1 MKFLRTAA
9 LLLLCLCLLPGCGK
23 NELPEGMV
31 VPETH
36 ADAINPDSVASI
48 RFVHYDEAGAAD
60 MDLTL
65 DKTSP
70 FVPLV
75 ATVYDK
81 AINTDRGAE
90 RTKIFE
96 ITLTLDNKKTIPLV
110 LYSDMTM
117 ENGTAILTG
126 EEMNAFLCSFLPVPN
141 VEVEKGIE
149 TVG

>member
-1 MKFLRTAA
+1 MKILRTAV
-9 LLLLCLCLLPGCGK
+9 LLLLCLCLLPACGK

-36 ADAINPDSVASI
+36 AGAINPDAVVSI
-48 RFVHYDEAGAAD
+48 RFVHYDEAGASD
-60 MDLTL
+60 LDLTL

-81 AINTDRGAE
+81 ALNTDMGTD
-90 RTKIFE
+90 RTKLFE
-96 ITLTLDNKKTIPLV
+96 ITITMDDEDVIPLV
-110 LYSDMTM
+110 LYADMTM
-117 ENGTAILTG
+117 ENGTAILSG
-126 EEMNAFLCSFLPVPN
+126 KEMYDFLCSFLPIPN

-149 TVG
+149 TVQ